1 MLKSQRKRRRS
12 HEAKRGEPLKQCD
25 SDWRLEYRPLAN
37 GQVVILCKFYSL
49 LFLYCWFDLFLVELF
64 IYNVNEHILRPL
76 SVPTCDCIAM
86 THCRLFWS
94 NDYLSIFVFI
104 FLSIPCN
111 FIIPLF
117 RFILLQ
123 RWFTISRK
131 PRNSSIRQKMRS
143 ISPCK
148 ESCSALTLLD
158 FMK

>member
-12 HEAKRGEPLKQCD
+12 QEAKRGEPLKQCD

-76 SVPTCDCIAM
+76 SVPICDCIAM

-94 NDYLSIFVFI
+94 SDYLSIFVFI
-104 FLSIPCN
+104 SLSIPCN

-117 RFILLQ
+117 RVILCSDGSQ
-123 RWFTISRK
+123 SAENQEIHQFARRCSR
-131 PRNSSIRQKMRS
+131 SVLARS
-143 ISPCK
+143 RAQHWRC
-148 ESCSALTLLD
+148 
-158 FMK
+158 